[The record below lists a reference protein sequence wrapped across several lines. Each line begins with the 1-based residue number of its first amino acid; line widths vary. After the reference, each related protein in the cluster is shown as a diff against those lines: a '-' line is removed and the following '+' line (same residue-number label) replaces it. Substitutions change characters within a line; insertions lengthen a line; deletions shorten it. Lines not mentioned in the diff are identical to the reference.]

1 MCVHAHACAYT
12 RMCLPVRVC
21 FSKTPL
27 QKITA
32 DLFPTP
38 FHQAF
43 GQREKKRGLKGGG
56 DEKAWGDKG
65 EDETADALLLRAVL
79 ARAEEHWVIFIPD
92 ASCELTTKAI
102 CSCVALSTPGQTV
115 GFSGLQLCLPPTPA
129 SDLPSSSW
137 PTKLLSQ
144 MVRVWFQNSDLN
156 NN

>member
-43 GQREKKRGLKGGG
+43 GQREKKEGLKGGG
-56 DEKAWGDKG
+56 GMKRREGTKG
-65 EDETADALLLRAVL
+65 KMKQPTLFCSELSLL
-79 ARAEEHWVIFIPD
+79 RAEEHWVIFIPD
-92 ASCELTTKAI
+92 ASCELTMKAI

-129 SDLPSSSW
+129 SDLPSSS
-137 PTKLLSQ
+137 
-144 MVRVWFQNSDLN
+144 
-156 NN
+156 